1 MRILA
6 AKVEHYDISPGDGT
20 RYDFVTCPDPYG
32 GLLVIWPG
40 HSTWRY
46 YAGDYLKFL
55 HGQEC
60 EYARKAIWN
69 HLEGML
75 IVEEMF
81 E

>member
-1 MRILA
+1 MIGS
-6 AKVEHYDISPGDGT
+6 HHIIQPGDGT
-20 RYDFVTCPDPYG
+20 RYDFVTVEDPYG
-32 GLLVIWPG
+32 GILVIWPG

-46 YAGDYLKFL
+46 HADDRLKFL

-69 HLEGML
+69 ELQKL
-75 IVEEMF
+75 VF